1 MVQTRRM
8 LLARM
13 ADGQPEIFASI
24 QGEGVSTGVPSVF
37 VRLATCN
44 LQCSWCDTRYTWD
57 WDRYD
62 KAGETIAVDDSALAE
77 KVVMAA
83 EAGTRNIVI
92 TGGEPMLQQAHL
104 VETARALRDR
114 GFTIEVETSGTIEPI
129 ADFAPLVTQW
139 NVSPKLE
146 NSGNKKT
153 ARLRTGPL
161 TFFAADAR
169 AQFKFVVA
177 SDADLVEVDD
187 IVKQFA
193 IPPARV
199 TIMPEGTDAATLTTR
214 ARDLVDPVRARG
226 YRLGTRMHVL
236 LWGAERGR

>member
-1 MVQTRRM
+1 M

-37 VRLATCN
+37 VRLAECP
-44 LQCSWCDTRYTWD
+44 LRCSWCDTKYTWD
-57 WDRYD
+57 WDHYD
-62 KAGETIAVDDSALAE
+62 KATETITIEDAALAARIAE
-77 KVVMAA
+77 AA
-83 EAGTRNIVI
+83 DAGTRNIVI
-92 TGGEPMLQQAHL
+92 TGGEPMLQQSHL
-104 VETARALRDR
+104 VLVARELRDR
-114 GFTIEVETSGTIEPI
+114 GFGIEVETAGVIEPS
-129 ADFAPLVTQW
+129 ADFATHVTQW

-146 NSGNKKT
+146 NSGNRKS

-161 TFFAADAR
+161 TAFAADTR

-177 SDADLVEVDD
+177 SNVDLAEVDD
-187 IVKQFA
+187 IVKQFS